1 MSDAKT
7 TLTSNLPAPISPGY
21 MPTCALFERELTRQY
36 TINRGDKLIP
46 VPQCQLVISE
56 IEHSLSVLPN
66 RQEEQDMLRVA
77 KQTRKLIGSYPAREV
92 QDAEVYAD
100 AISSVFWKYPPDIG
114 WLAIDIITSRLRFL
128 PTRADLFQVMEELV
142 SKRRGIAARAKLILV
157 EHERRKTEADERKAS
172 EDRKPLPPETQAKLD
187 ALLGRVG
194 KPMPA
199 DESDLNGASAGQR
212 FASVGSEWTPIQ
224 SRSQLPPDCET
235 RINPETGRL
244 EARR

>member
-157 EHERRKTEADERKAS
+157 EP